1 MEVVMI
7 GKQRK
12 AKSGKTASRN
22 HCAPRV
28 KNKNQKNEPAFI
40 SDDLAEGS
48 REEVEKSLEHTH

>member
-1 MEVVMI
+1 MI

-12 AKSGKTASRN
+12 AKSGKTTSQHRS
-22 HCAPRV
+22 APRA

-48 REEVEKSLEHTH
+48 REEVEKSLEHSH

>member
-1 MEVVMI
+1 MI

-22 HCAPRV
+22 HCAPRA
-28 KNKNQKNEPAFI
+28 KNRNQKNEPAFV

-48 REEVEKSLEHTH
+48 REEVEKSLEHTP